1 MDEPLITPEM
11 LAETGIVIP
20 EAQVEEY
27 LTLLND
33 QLTDRVGQAIL
44 EVLTDEQI
52 DELSDV
58 QEKDDDEALNAW
70 LEENVTELE
79 DIIEDEID
87 ILLGEA
93 AESSGT
99 INSLEKDA

>member
-1 MDEPLITPEM
+1 MDDLITPEM
-11 LAETGIVIP
+11 LAQTGIIV
-20 EAQVEEY
+20 ADDQVDDY
-27 LTLLND
+27 LTLMNE

-44 EVLTDEQI
+44 ELLTDEQV
-52 DELSDV
+52 DELSV
-58 QEKDDDEALNAW
+58 IQEKDDDDALNAW